1 MTKEEVVQEI
11 KNGIVDCMSLIDT
24 EDIDGCTDR
33 MLNLCYKLDANNLFD
48 LTKKITDKFDVRVQ
62 KLNNLVDY
70 IEKTARY
77 TEDAEDAGSD
87 STEALANYI
96 DHIAEVEALDE
107 MDRCYILTKITKD
120 KHVTCYAVQ
129 IIARGLF
136 KSIGVVRKE
145 VSKGQKLILKNVLT
159 WQTKD

>member
-1 MTKEEVVQEI
+1 MIKEEVVQEI

-24 EDIDGCTDR
+24 EDVDGCIDW

-48 LTKKITDKFDVRVQ
+48 LTKKITDKFDVRAQ

-70 IEKTARY
+70 IETTARY
-77 TEDAEDAGSD
+77 TEDTGSD

-96 DHIAEVEALDE
+96 DHIAKVEALDE
-107 MDRCYILTKITKD
+107 MDRCYILTKITRD

-136 KSIGVVRKE
+136 KSIE
-145 VSKGQKLILKNVLT
+145 
-159 WQTKD
+159 W

>member
-1 MTKEEVVQEI
+1 MTKEEIVQEI

-24 EDIDGCTDR
+24 EDVDGCIDR
-33 MLNLCYKLDANNLFD
+33 MLNLCYKLDVNNLFD

-77 TEDAEDAGSD
+77 TEGTGSD

-96 DHIAEVEALDE
+96 DHIAKVEALDE
-107 MDRCYILTKITKD
+107 MDRCYILTKITRD

-136 KSIGVVRKE
+136 KNI
-145 VSKGQKLILKNVLT
+145 
-159 WQTKD
+159 

>member
-24 EDIDGCTDR
+24 EDVDGCIDK
-33 MLNLCYKLDANNLFD
+33 MLNLCYKLGANNLLD
-48 LTKKITDKFDVRVQ
+48 LTNKITDKFDVRVQ

-77 TEDAEDAGSD
+77 TEDTGGTGYDTPSLLE
-87 STEALANYI
+87 NYI
-96 DHIAEVEALDE
+96 DHIAKVEELDE
-107 MDRCYILTKITKD
+107 MDRCYILTKITRD
-120 KHVTCYAVQ
+120 KCVTCYAGQ

-136 KSIGVVRKE
+136 KSVD
-145 VSKGQKLILKNVLT
+145 
-159 WQTKD
+159 W

>member
-24 EDIDGCTDR
+24 EDVDRCIDR

-48 LTKKITDKFDVRVQ
+48 LTNKITDKFDVRVQ

-70 IEKTARY
+70 IEKTLKY
-77 TEDAEDAGSD
+77 AGCAGCTGFD

-96 DHIAEVEALDE
+96 DHIAKVEALDE
-107 MDRCYILTKITKD
+107 MDRCYILTKITRD

-136 KSIGVVRKE
+136 KSIK
-145 VSKGQKLILKNVLT
+145 
-159 WQTKD
+159 W

>member
-24 EDIDGCTDR
+24 EDVDGCIDR

-70 IEKTARY
+70 IETTARY
-77 TEDAEDAGSD
+77 TEDTGSD

-96 DHIAEVEALDE
+96 DHIAKVEALDE
-107 MDRCYILTKITKD
+107 IDRCYILTKITRD

-129 IIARGLF
+129 IIACGLF
-136 KSIGVVRKE
+136 KSIK
-145 VSKGQKLILKNVLT
+145 
-159 WQTKD
+159 W

>member
-24 EDIDGCTDR
+24 RDVDRCIDR
-33 MLNLCYKLDANNLFD
+33 MLNLCHKLGVNNLFD
-48 LTKKITDKFDVRVQ
+48 STNKLIDKVDVRVQ

-70 IEKTARY
+70 IETTLKY
-77 TEDAEDAGSD
+77 AGCAGCASFD
-87 STEALANYI
+87 STEALENYI
-96 DHIAEVEALDE
+96 NHIAKVEALDE
-107 MDRCYILTKITKD
+107 MDRCYILTKITRD

-136 KSIGVVRKE
+136 KSIE
-145 VSKGQKLILKNVLT
+145 
-159 WQTKD
+159 W